1 MADDSEIVT
10 LLREIRDGQR
20 EALARMTSQLELARQ
35 QADRM
40 NKVAEDSVRL
50 QRAAI
55 ERARRLGLMIAPVIF
70 LLVLLVG
77 YLMIKYRIL

>member
-1 MADDSEIVT
+1 MADDGEIVT

-20 EALARMTSQLELARQ
+20 EALARMTSQLDLARQ
-35 QADRM
+35 QAERM

-55 ERARRLGLMIAPVIF
+55 ERARRLGLTIAPVIF

-77 YLMIKYRIL
+77 YLLIKYRIL

>member
-1 MADDSEIVT
+1 
-10 LLREIRDGQR
+10 
-20 EALARMTSQLELARQ
+20 
-35 QADRM
+35 M